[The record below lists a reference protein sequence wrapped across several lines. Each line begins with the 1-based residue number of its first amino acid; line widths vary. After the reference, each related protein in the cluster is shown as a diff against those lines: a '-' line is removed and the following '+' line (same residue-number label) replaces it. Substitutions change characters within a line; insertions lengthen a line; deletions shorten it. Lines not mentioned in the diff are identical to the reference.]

1 MSIVVIDGIE
11 YCVETPPDEDDG
23 DNSNK
28 PSSNVYKETNHC
40 R

>member
-11 YCVETPPDEDDG
+11 YCVENDEDDG

-28 PSSNVYKETNHC
+28 PSSESTEV
-40 R
+40 